1 MCWPMSETVVID
13 QPKLLELTIIDLM
26 RDTGVRNGLFYQ
38 L

>member
-1 MCWPMSETVVID
+1 MSETVVMD
-13 QPKLLELTIIDLM
+13 QPKFICIDNNIDLM